1 MYQKNYH
8 ILIVDDEIEYQNVV
22 SRILSAEGYTTNMC
36 KNGLE
41 ALNFIEH
48 NDVDLIVT
56 DIRMPVLDGDE
67 LIKAVI
73 ERGYDIDILVITAFG
88 SIENAI
94 DAIKLG
100 VSDYFVKSSNIED
113 LVLKVNRIFKYS
125 RIKLKNEIL
134 INRQNAS
141 QFYLRSKNDKF
152 REILDICKRA
162 ANTKINILLL
172 GESGV
177 GKEVVANY
185 IHGISNRAKEPFIP
199 INCQACPES
208 LIESELF
215 GHEKGAFTG
224 AITSRIGKFEEAD
237 QGTLFLDE
245 IGDLPLSIQGKLL
258 RVLETKKIE
267 RVGSSK
273 SVDLDVR
280 YIFATNKNLNE
291 AIQNGEF
298 REDLFFRINTITV
311 KIPSLRE
318 RREDIP
324 DLISYFLRKNIVE
337 QNKRDLEIDESV
349 IRVLMRYDYP
359 GNVRELRN
367 IIERM
372 VALSKDGKI
381 TLNDLNTPGGWQSYD
396 TNKNGVEKSLKEAR
410 YEFEKKYIEE
420 MLMICGNNIELCS
433 LRLGITTR
441 QLWNK
446 LKQFNISRRK

>member
-1 MYQKNYH
+1 MDNKNYH
-8 ILIVDDEIEYQNVV
+8 ILIVDDEVEYQNVV
-22 SRILSAEGYTTNMC
+22 SRILSAEGYMTSTC
-36 KNGLE
+36 INGLE

-56 DIRMPVLDGDE
+56 DIRMPVLDGEE
-67 LIKAVI
+67 LIKSVI
-73 ERGYDIDILVITAFG
+73 ARRYNIDILVITAFG
-88 SIENAI
+88 SIENAV

-100 VSDYFVKSSNIED
+100 VSDYFVKSSNLED
-113 LVLKVNRIFKYS
+113 LVLKVNRIFRYS
-125 RIKLKNEIL
+125 RIKRKNEIL

-141 QFYLRSKNDKF
+141 RFYLESKNDKF

-162 ANTKINILLL
+162 ADTNINILIL

-185 IHGISNRAKEPFIP
+185 IHSISKRAKEPFIP
-199 INCQACPES
+199 MNCQVFPES

-245 IGDLPLSIQGKLL
+245 IGDLPLTTQGKLL

-267 RVGSSK
+267 RVGSNK
-273 SVDLDVR
+273 NIILDVR
-280 YIFATNKNLNE
+280 YIFATNKNLND
-291 AIQNGEF
+291 AINNGTF

-311 KIPSLRE
+311 KIPPLRD

-324 DLISYFLRKNIVE
+324 ELIEYFINKNVIE
-337 QNKRDLEIDESV
+337 QNKGEIKIDEDV
-349 IRVLMRYDYP
+349 IRVLMSYNYP

-372 VALSKDGKI
+372 VALSRDGRI
-381 TLNDLNTPGGWQSYD
+381 TLEDLNTPGGWQSYN
-396 TNKNGVEKSLKEAR
+396 TNSLARSLKEAR
-410 YEFEKKYIEE
+410 NDFEKKYIEE
-420 MLMICGNNIELCS
+420 MLITCGNNVELCS
-433 LRLGITTR
+433 QRLDITSR